1 MAKRSTKEN
10 VQQLER
16 AWYTVGWSYPTP
28 LRGAV
33 GGSIE
38 VYAQGEAEAQA
49 LAEAKCRR
57 KGETWESIRIVKGRD
72 PGPLRHYDQRHDKE
86 LGVLLGTS
94 NLHFIASSE
103 PSPIWATPE
112 SMPDPDATP
121 RDWWMKFMNETSHGL
136 SVSDYPNF
144 LFVGI
149 EDYHMLALPH
159 EAVNDI
165 RKWEGITSAIRLKLD
180 WWKAD
185 IQEYLERKGKAKNLS
200 AEDAELLKWNK
211 ARLKD
216 LKVYDAW
223 TYKGYAEKLV
233 SGGKPNPMDLENPRL
248 YRLSN
253 GKLIPITN
261 LGPNLLRVNFWK
273 RLLILWDG
281 PADNRADHLRAF
293 LDHHHRNGG
302 KPEQFRDLVEDTLPR
317 LHKLAGRELL
327 ADKLEGWLQLAV
339 QYPAEGMPTDAEL
352 GQLEGMRWVLVRC
365 VRKPTAP
372 WWKEHHMVKVGEIGM
387 EDMGAVKACPACYQ
401 FIPTTSEEARGIVE
415 RMVGKNPG
423 LRLSPLDGSEAH
435 PLDVRNTYRTFNDG
449 RLFAEVNGSS
459 GAGHF
464 LGRLRHEASQL
475 TTRATNVD
483 ALLDHHLSGPNPV
496 AFVEFIRG
504 EVLTW
509 KSGRGPSPN
518 SLKGWLALN
527 GKLSDNA
534 LTVDPWQVDR
544 CERWLD
550 RVEATLN
557 KDEDEKVPPEWITFD
572 ELLGVDAMK
581 KVRQAIKD
589 LGVTYVENKGKSRC
603 IASLHA
609 ACDHFG
615 REPKRNGHW
624 PQMLGEFFG
633 GYFSPN
639 ATKVH
644 RSQWIDTYRVAY
656 AAMKDKLEE

>member
-1 MAKRSTKEN
+1 MKYVWATSKKE
-10 VQQLER
+10 V
-16 AWYTVGWSYPTP
+16 
-28 LRGAV
+28 
-33 GGSIE
+33 
-38 VYAQGEAEAQA
+38 
-49 LAEAKCRR
+49 EAKL
-57 KGETWESIRIVKGRD
+57 KGQGYTWESIRIVKGRD
-72 PGPLRHYDQRHDKE
+72 PGLTWTGGTDRHTAE
-86 LGVLLGTS
+86 LKLMIGGRSV
-94 NLHFIASSE
+94 NI
-103 PSPIWATPE
+103 ATPHTPAP
-112 SMPDPDATP
+112 MWVGGDPNFDPDATA
-121 RDWWMKFMNETSHGL
+121 RTMWAKFMDESSHGL
-136 SVSDYPNF
+136 SVSEYPRF
-144 LFVGI
+144 LMCDVDG
-149 EDYHMLALPH
+149 YSTLPLPC
-159 EAVNDI
+159 EAVKDEK
-165 RKWEGITSAIRLKLD
+165 RWDGITAVVCEQLTY
-180 WWKAD
+180 WKAVL
-185 IQEYLERKGKAKNLS
+185 QERIERVGKIKRRS
-200 AEDAELLKWNK
+200 AEDADQLRQDKATLKELE
-211 ARLKD
+211 AFD
-216 LKVYDAW
+216 GW
-223 TYKGYAEKLV
+223 TYQKFVEQLQPER
-233 SGGKPNPMDLENPRL
+233 KPNVLDLDNRRL

-253 GKLIPITN
+253 GRLLPVSD
-261 LGPNLLRVNFWK
+261 LGPYLLRVDFWR
-273 RLLILWDG
+273 RLLTLWDA
-281 PADNRADHLRAF
+281 PMDKRADAVRAF

-302 KPEQFRDLVEDTLPR
+302 KPEQFRDLVKDTLPR
-317 LHKLAGRELL
+317 LRKLAGRELL

-352 GQLEGMRWVLVRC
+352 AQLEGMRWVLVRC

-387 EDMGAVKACPACYQ
+387 EDMGAVKACPECYQ

-423 LRLSPLDGSEAH
+423 LRLSHLDGSEAH

-534 LTVDPWQVDR
+534 LTEDPWQVDR
-544 CERWLD
+544 CERWLE
-550 RVEATLN
+550 RVEPTLN

-609 ACDHFG
+609 ACDHFQ